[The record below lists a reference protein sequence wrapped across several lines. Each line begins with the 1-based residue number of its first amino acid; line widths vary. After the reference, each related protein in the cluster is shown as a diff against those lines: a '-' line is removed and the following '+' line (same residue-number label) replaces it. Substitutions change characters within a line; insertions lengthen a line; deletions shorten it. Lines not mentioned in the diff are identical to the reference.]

1 MNKFYLTLSA
11 LIVAGGSVFAQAKLD
26 MACRTFM
33 RGNAQLET
41 TNKFKSIQ
49 NPNAETH
56 SVIIRL
62 AEGQTVEELQDAG
75 VNITD
80 VISDRFVTAT
90 VTRPQLAKVERMKS
104 VASVSSSRRIH
115 LHNDQARK
123 LTNIDAVHSG
133 TGLDQAYKGKGVLV
147 AIVDGGFNPNHVAF
161 MEDDCATSR
170 VKKLVNYTINQNT
183 GAITGVKEYSGST
196 LASFSTDDSSETHGT
211 HTSGIATGGTAGGKT
226 PYYGMA
232 PEANVLMYASL
243 TNEAILRSAKDAKE
257 YAKQQGMPL
266 VISMSLGDN
275 IGPHDGTDDFT
286 AALNEIAKDV
296 PICLSAGNEADLNIV
311 INKTFTSSDMIAKTA
326 LVPNGS
332 LASQSSYAQ
341 AYGDVVVY
349 SDDASDFDA
358 EFAIVNKTTG
368 AKIYSYQLTSEVT
381 YLASGE
387 QKEDGDLEDVNFT
400 NYYPDSYI
408 GMFKGLDSNNNRMCA
423 MFNFEL
429 FNSTRAS
436 AAKVLP
442 VIIVKGKNGQTVRMY
457 SDGYYT
463 DFTTASGY
471 DQPTAN
477 GTISNMAC
485 GKNTISVGAYNSNNV
500 MPYQESVIGDIAYFS
515 SYGKLADGRLLPAVC
530 APGCVLV
537 SAMSYYYT
545 KNSYAYDSYYT
556 PKTGVVKVGT
566 KTHYYTPMQGT
577 SMSCPVMSGTTALWL
592 QANPNLTPVQI
603 AQIAKETAVAPAN
616 YTLQWGASG
625 KLDAYAGL
633 KKALEMA
640 GVEEI
645 EADGNQPVLVNQIA
659 DRQFEVFAVDAKAL
673 NVMLYNMAG
682 QLVASASA
690 EGNTAVLDA
699 AAAGTGVYVLK
710 VAGNNVNY
718 TQKVVVK

>member
-62 AEGQTVEELQDAG
+62 AEGQTVEELQEAG

-133 TGLDQAYKGKGVLV
+133 TGLNQAYKGKGVLV

-196 LASFSTDDSSETHGT
+196 LASFSTDDSYETHGT

-257 YAKQQGMPL
+257 YAEQQGMPL

-341 AYGDVVVY
+341 AVGDVVVY

-387 QKEDGDLEDVNFT
+387 KKEDGDLEDVNFT

-429 FNSTRAS
+429 YNSTTS
-436 AAKVLP
+436 AKVLP
-442 VIIVKGKNGQTVRMY
+442 VIIVKGKDGQTVRMY

-500 MPYQESVIGDIAYFS
+500 TPYYGNVIGDITYFS
-515 SYGKLADGRLLPAVC
+515 SYGKLADGRVLPTVC
-530 APGCVLV
+530 APGSVLV

-633 KKALEMA
+633 KKALEMS
-640 GVEEI
+640 GIEEI

-710 VAGNNVNY
+710 VAGNNINY

>member
-33 RGNAQLET
+33 RGNAQLEA

-75 VNITD
+75 VDITD

-104 VASVSSSRRIH
+104 VASVSSSRRVH

-232 PEANVLMYASL
+232 PEANILMYAGL

-257 YAKQQGMPL
+257 YAKHQGMPL

-341 AYGDVVVY
+341 AVGDVVVY

-387 QKEDGDLEDVNFT
+387 QKDDGDLEDVNFA

-429 FNSTRAS
+429 YNSTTS
-436 AAKVLP
+436 AKVLP
-442 VIIVKGKNGQTVRMY
+442 VIIVKGKDGQTVRMY

-463 DFTTASGY
+463 DFTTATGY
-471 DQPTAN
+471 DKPTAN

-500 MPYQESVIGDIAYFS
+500 TPYYGNVIGDITYFS
-515 SYGKLADGRLLPAVC
+515 SYGKLADGRVLPTVC

-659 DRQFEVFAVDAKAL
+659 DRQFEVFAVDTKAL

-699 AAAGTGVYVLK
+699 AEAGTGVYVLK

>member
-62 AEGQTVEELQDAG
+62 AEGQTVEELQEAG

-133 TGLDQAYKGKGVLV
+133 TGLNQAYKGKGVLV

-196 LASFSTDDSSETHGT
+196 LASFSTDDSYETHGT

-232 PEANVLMYASL
+232 PEANVLMYAGL
-243 TNEAILRSAKDAKE
+243 TNEAILRSAKDAKK
-257 YAKQQGMPL
+257 YAEQQGMPL

-341 AYGDVVVY
+341 AVGDVVVY

-387 QKEDGDLEDVNFT
+387 KKEDGDLEDVNFT

-429 FNSTRAS
+429 YNSTTS
-436 AAKVLP
+436 AKVLP
-442 VIIVKGKNGQTVRMY
+442 VIIVKGKDGQTVRMY

-500 MPYQESVIGDIAYFS
+500 TPYYGNVIGDITYFS
-515 SYGKLADGRLLPAVC
+515 SYGKLADGRVLPTVC
-530 APGCVLV
+530 APGSVLV

-633 KKALEMA
+633 KKALEMS
-640 GVEEI
+640 GIEEI
-645 EADGNQPVLVNQIA
+645 EADGNQPVLINQIA

-710 VAGNNVNY
+710 VAGNNINY

>member
-1 MNKFYLTLSA
+1 MKKFYLTLSA

-62 AEGQTVEELQDAG
+62 AEGQTVEELQEAG

-80 VISDRFVTAT
+80 VISDKFVTAT

-104 VASVSSSRRIH
+104 VASVSSSRRVH
-115 LHNDQARK
+115 FHNDQARK

-147 AIVDGGFNPNHVAF
+147 AVVDGGFNPNHVAF
-161 MEDDCATSR
+161 MEDDCTTSR
-170 VKKLVNYTINQNT
+170 VKKLVNYTINENT
-183 GAITGVKEYSGST
+183 GAITGVTEYSGTT
-196 LASFSTDDSSETHGT
+196 LANFSTDDRTETHGT
-211 HTSGIATGGTAGGKT
+211 HTSGIAVGGTAGGKT

-232 PEANVLMYASL
+232 PEANILMYTGF
-243 TNEAILRSAKDAKE
+243 TNESILRSAKDAKE
-257 YAKQQGMPL
+257 YAEQQGMPL

-296 PICLSAGNEADLNIV
+296 PICVSAGNEADLNIV

-332 LASQSSYAQ
+332 LALQSSYAQ
-341 AYGDVVVY
+341 AVGDVVVY
-349 SDDASDFDA
+349 SDDDTDFDA

-381 YLASGE
+381 YLASGD
-387 QKEDGDLEDVNFT
+387 QKEDGDLEDDNFT

-408 GMFKGLDSNNNRMCA
+408 GMAKALDSNNNRMCA

-463 DFTTASGY
+463 DFTTAEGY
-471 DQPTAN
+471 DAPTAD

-500 MPYQESVIGDIAYFS
+500 MPYQESVIGDITYFS
-515 SYGKLADGRLLPAVC
+515 SYGKLADGRVLPTVC
-530 APGCVLV
+530 APGSVLV

-545 KNSYAYDSYYT
+545 KSSAYDSYYC
-556 PKTGVVKVGT
+556 PKTGVVKIGT

-592 QANPNLTPVQI
+592 QANPELTPAQV

-659 DRQFEVFAVDAKAL
+659 DCQFEVFAVDAKSL

-710 VAGNNVNY
+710 VAANNVNY